1 MSRSTISIKLS
12 PEMKARLQQV
22 VERDGTNVNRLVVG
36 LIEAFLDKE
45 LPEEGSIEARVSA
58 LEELVSQLSERLSR
72 LESKP

>member
-1 MSRSTISIKLS
+1 
-12 PEMKARLQQV
+12 MKARLQQV

>member
-58 LEELVSQLSERLSR
+58 LEELVSQLSERLSK